1 MTHKI
6 LAFIFAV
13 AMGAAVPVTAVAE
26 TSIEI
31 IDNEVQTV
39 NVAVTESAIHVTGAN
54 GQVMHVYNV
63 TGKRRTGQESG
74 DQLAQR
80 LLYRQSGQ
88 GGQENLHQVAYKE
101 GLDGHR

>member
-1 MTHKI
+1 MTNKI

-13 AMGAAVPVTAVAE
+13 AMGAAVPVTAVAD

-31 IDNEVQTV
+31 IDNEVQTI

-63 TGKRRTGQESG
+63 TGMKLMSVKIEGQDKKVEI
-74 DQLAQR
+74 
-80 LLYRQSGQ
+80 
-88 GGQENLHQVAYKE
+88 NLPKGCYIVKVGKVVRKIYIK
-101 GLDGHR
+101 

>member
-1 MTHKI
+1 MTNKI

-13 AMGAAVPVTAVAE
+13 AIGLAVPVTAVAD

-31 IDNEVQTV
+31 IDNEVQTI

-63 TGKRRTGQESG
+63 TGMKLMSVKIEGQDKKVEI
-74 DQLAQR
+74 
-80 LLYRQSGQ
+80 
-88 GGQENLHQVAYKE
+88 NLPKGCYIVKVGKVVRKIYIK
-101 GLDGHR
+101 

>member
-31 IDNEVQTV
+31 IDNEVQTI

-63 TGKRRTGQESG
+63 TGMKLMSVKIEGQDKKVEI
-74 DQLAQR
+74 
-80 LLYRQSGQ
+80 
-88 GGQENLHQVAYKE
+88 NLPKGCYIVKVGKVVRKIYIK
-101 GLDGHR
+101 

>member
-63 TGKRRTGQESG
+63 TGMKLMSVKIEGQDKKVEI
-74 DQLAQR
+74 
-80 LLYRQSGQ
+80 
-88 GGQENLHQVAYKE
+88 NLPKGCYIVKVGKVVRKIYIK
-101 GLDGHR
+101 